1 MTARELASKAVQY
14 GVKWNIIKAT
24 WAFGAVCGM
33 LFMAVLLTF
42 TKALATLTGVIQ

>member
-1 MTARELASKAVQY
+1 MTARELASKAVRY

-33 LFMAVLLTF
+33 LFMAVLLTVPKIV
-42 TKALATLTGVIQ
+42 TAIMGAVQ

>member
-1 MTARELASKAVQY
+1 MTLRELSSKAVQY

-33 LFMAVLLTF
+33 LFMAILLTVPGIL
-42 TKALATLTGVIQ
+42 KSIVGVVQ